1 MKRFSM
7 FVPALLVFMSS
18 IACFAQTNNKNGVAV
33 SPTTVEVY
41 YFHFTQRCA
50 TCLAVED
57 NAKKAVER
65 LYPSQVKK
73 GEVIFKGLNLDDTT
87 TKAVADKLGIG
98 GQTLLVV
105 CGGKK
110 IDITSQA
117 FLNAHDVKK
126 MQEEIRKAVEQ
137 ALKG

>member
-1 MKRFSM
+1 MKRLSK
-7 FVPALLVFMSS
+7 FVSALFIIMGSFTCL
-18 IACFAQTNNKNGVAV
+18 AQTSKMNGVIA
-33 SPTTVEVY
+33 SPAKVEVY

-50 TCLAVED
+50 TCLAVEE
-57 NAKKAVER
+57 NAKKAVES
-65 LYPSQVKK
+65 LYPAQVKK
-73 GEVIFKGLNLDDTT
+73 GEYVFKGLNLDDVAA
-87 TKAVADKLGIG
+87 KPVADKLGVG

-105 CGGKK
+105 CGSKK

-126 MQEEIRKAVEQ
+126 LQEEIRKAVEQ

>member
-7 FVPALLVFMSS
+7 FVAALLIIMGS
-18 IACFAQTNNKNGVAV
+18 IACFAQTNNKNGAAV
-33 SPTTVEVY
+33 SPVIVEVY

-57 NAKKAVER
+57 NAKKAVES
-65 LYPSQVKK
+65 LYPGQVKK
-73 GEVIFKGLNLDDTT
+73 GEVVFKGLNLDDAT
-87 TKAVADKLGIG
+87 TKPVADKLGIG

-105 CGGKK
+105 CGSKK

-117 FLNAHDVKK
+117 FLNAHDVNK
-126 MQEEIRKAVEQ
+126 MQEEIRKAVQQ